1 MWHMWCILWELSE
14 GGCWVTC
21 RRCYC
26 SEVGPG
32 RLGPSGG
39 RTVLLS
45 SMPSACCTKHTQSGD
60 CCPLFL
66 LSTNL
71 QLHLIWKMPPARGV
85 VADAWPGISLCAHKW
100 CLTMSLA
107 VTSPCHHSG
116 LHMTTAGPRLLQWPL
131 GHLGFCCMPG
141 LMRTLFMCKP
151 SSHYCAVCPVAY
163 DRM

>member
-45 SMPSACCTKHTQSGD
+45 SMPSACCTKHTQLGD

-85 VADAWPGISLCAHKW
+85 VADAWPGISLSVPTCDAWHWAWQWPHGYSSGHLVTWASAVCQASWGLCLCA
-100 CLTMSLA
+100 SLHPIIVLCA
-107 VTSPCHHSG
+107 L
-116 LHMTTAGPRLLQWPL
+116 LHMIE
-131 GHLGFCCMPG
+131 CN
-141 LMRTLFMCKP
+141 
-151 SSHYCAVCPVAY
+151 VA
-163 DRM
+163 